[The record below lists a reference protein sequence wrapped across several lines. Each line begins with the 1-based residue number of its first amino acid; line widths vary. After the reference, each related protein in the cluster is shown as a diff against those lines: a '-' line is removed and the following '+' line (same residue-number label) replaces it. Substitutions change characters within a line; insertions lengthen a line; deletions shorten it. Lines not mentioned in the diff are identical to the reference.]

1 MIAFKEAGL
10 WRCMTFNR
18 SKQWKM
24 DLTDG
29 TMDPSTDG
37 FRLYTFSSA
46 MVIASCF
53 VILINGSNLLNT
65 QYMFKRR
72 IVNSLCYFIYSHL
85 TKFKTLKIT

>member
-1 MIAFKEAGL
+1 MINSEAFKEAGL
-10 WRCMTFNR
+10 WKCNSFNH

-24 DLTDG
+24 DLTDD
-29 TMDPSTDG
+29 TMDPSNDVG

-53 VILINGSNLLNT
+53 VILINGSNLNT
-65 QYMFKRR
+65 QYMFKKR

-85 TKFKTLKIT
+85 TKFK

>member
-1 MIAFKEAGL
+1 MINTKAFKEAGL
-10 WRCMTFNR
+10 WKCMTFNR

-24 DLTDG
+24 DLTDD
-29 TMDPSTDG
+29 TMDPSNDVG
-37 FRLYTFSSA
+37 FRLKHISSA

-65 QYMFKRR
+65 QYMFKKR

-85 TKFKTLKIT
+85 TKFK

>member
-1 MIAFKEAGL
+1 MINTKAFKRS
-10 WRCMTFNR
+10 WPVCR

-24 DLTDG
+24 DLTDD
-29 TMDPSTDG
+29 TMDPFNDVG
-37 FRLYTFSSA
+37 FRLHTFSSA

-65 QYMFKRR
+65 QYMFKKR

-85 TKFKTLKIT
+85 TKFK